1 MSAKLWDIEQRA
13 PPIFGRAAIT
23 FGIGPHSSLFTII
36 RPQQYYICGFGLLLQ
51 TKERGLSVCL
61 SITVVSPAKVAEPIE
76 MPFGLWAGMGR
87 RNHVLDGY
95 PDTP

>member
-1 MSAKLWDIEQRA
+1 MSAKLWDVEQRA

-61 SITVVSPAKVAEPIE
+61 SITVVSPAKAAEPIE